1 MSIEFTGVK
10 LTNEDLGR
18 WQIVSARIMA
28 IETTDG
34 SMSSMP
40 EIEAAYRQRF
50 ALGEDLLTKYGIEDS
65 RNWVVS
71 VYTGTIWYE
80 DD

>member
-1 MSIEFTGVK
+1 MSIEYTGTK
-10 LTNEDLGR
+10 LSREDLGR
-18 WQIVSARIMA
+18 WQIVSAKIMA

-34 SMSSMP
+34 SMSALP
-40 EIEAAYRQRF
+40 DIIEAYRERF
-50 ALGEDLLTKYGIEDS
+50 ALGEELLTKYGVDDS